1 MEIDLGS
8 HLGKCIQVKVL
19 EDVED
24 LSNFGLSVVNNGNG
38 GGATEEEFSFPA
50 QSAMEGDVLWVGRDE
65 TALSQYFGTCF
76 DQDIF
81 IQANE
86 AMNHNGNIFVNC
98 SKPINSAWL
107 CVCFFRGGTERKEE
121 PWFTIYFCAFCIFF
135 VFFFWGNDA
144 IVLFEDG
151 EVIDTYGDPEVDGTG
166 TSWEYMDS
174 WAYKTNGK
182 LKRTIWIYQISPLLY
197 LTKTTYR
204 LVKERKIFFD
214 KYFLGF
220 L

>member
-50 QSAMEGDVLWVGRDE
+50 QSAMEGDILWVGRDE

-98 SKPINSAWL
+98 RTPTNSFKLWL
-107 CVCFFRGGTERKEE
+107 RERKR
-121 PWFTIYFCAFCIFF
+121 PRCTTFYLWCVAFCIFC
-135 VFFFWGNDA
+135 VFYFWGNDA

-151 EVIDTYGDPEVDGTG
+151 EVVDTYGDPEVDGTG
-166 TSWEYMDS
+166 TSWEYMNS

-182 LKRTIWIYQISPLLY
+182 LNGQFGLSD
-197 LTKTTYR
+197 LTTFTFNQNY
-204 LVKERKIFFD
+204 V
-214 KYFLGF
+214 
-220 L
+220 

>member
-98 SKPINSAWL
+98 STHANSAWL
-107 CVCFFRGGTERKEE
+107 CVCFFSGGGLRERKS
-121 PWFTIYFCAFCIFF
+121 PRFTILFLYFLFSFF
-135 VFFFWGNDA
+135 EVMMQLYCLKMEKLLIHMEILKLMERELHGN
-144 IVLFEDG
+144 
-151 EVIDTYGDPEVDGTG
+151 
-166 TSWEYMDS
+166 
-174 WAYKTNGK
+174 
-182 LKRTIWIYQISPLLY
+182 IWI
-197 LTKTTYR
+197 
-204 LVKERKIFFD
+204 
-214 KYFLGF
+214 LGHIKQMVSSTDN
-220 L
+220 LNL